1 MTRIVGIGHLALA
14 SPDVDRLAAYY
25 TEVLGFELSARADG
39 AAYLTPEL
47 AHHAVTVQQGKE
59 SGLDH
64 LAFRIEGSLGE
75 AEQELAAAGI
85 KAERKTD
92 AEPGIAELLEIEDLD
107 GNRLQLYAEIDEHG
121 ELGPSGVRPQ
131 KLGHVCYFV
140 RDVQAT
146 TEFYEQ
152 LGFRWSDWMG
162 DFFVFLR
169 CNADHHAREPPQ
181 RFTAGQLH
189 HFAFELQD
197 AGHVARPATRCPHT
211 ASRSSGARS
220 SRAGHNLFTYH
231 RDPDGN
237 VVELFAE
244 LDRMADESLGYYEPR
259 PWHDDFPNARSVG
272 RRGRACRTP
281 GARCRP
287 RAFSNDGGVRMIYV
301 TNAIPVNV
309 EGEPELMRSDVWSG
323 LG

>member
-25 TEVLGFELSARADG
+25 TEVLGFELSARTDG

-64 LAFRIEGSLGE
+64 LAFRIEGSLGD

-107 GNRLQLYAEIDEHG
+107 GNRLQLYAEIEERG

-146 TEFYEQ
+146 TAFYEQ
-152 LGFRWSDWMG
+152 LGFKWSDWMG

-169 CNADHHAREPPQ
+169 CNADHHALNLLRSENNK
-181 RFTAGQLH
+181 RLH
-189 HFAFELQD
+189 HIGWELRDWANIQTACD
-197 AGHVARPATRCPHT
+197 WLARNDYPLVWGPGRHGP
-211 ASRSSGARS
+211 
-220 SRAGHNLFTYH
+220 GHNLFTYH

-244 LDRMADESLGYYEPR
+244 LDLMLDESLGYFDPR
-259 PWHDDFPNARSVG
+259 PWHHDFPQRPKVW
-272 RRGRACRTP
+272 TP
-281 GARCRP
+281 GP
-287 RAFSNDGGVRMIYV
+287 RVPNSWGPM
-301 TNAIPVNV
+301 PP
-309 EGEPELMRSDVWSG
+309 EGFLE
-323 LG
+323 

>member
-1 MTRIVGIGHLALA
+1 VTRIVGIGHLALA

-39 AAYLTPEL
+39 ASYLTPEL

-64 LAFRIEGSLGE
+64 LAFRIEGSLGD

-107 GNRLQLYAEIDEHG
+107 GNRLQLYAEIEERG

-131 KLGHVCYFV
+131 KLGHACYFV

-169 CNADHHAREPPQ
+169 CNADHHALNLLRSENNK
-181 RFTAGQLH
+181 RLH
-189 HFAFELQD
+189 HIGWELRDWANIQTACD
-197 AGHVARPATRCPHT
+197 WLARNDYPLVWGPGRHGP
-211 ASRSSGARS
+211 
-220 SRAGHNLFTYH
+220 GHNLFTYH

-244 LDRMADESLGYYEPR
+244 LDLMLDESLGYFDPR
-259 PWHDDFPNARSVG
+259 PWHHDFPQRPKVW
-272 RRGRACRTP
+272 TP
-281 GARCRP
+281 GP
-287 RAFSNDGGVRMIYV
+287 RVPNSWGPM
-301 TNAIPVNV
+301 PP
-309 EGEPELMRSDVWSG
+309 EGFLE
-323 LG
+323 